1 MGHGFK
7 LEKIGFTM
15 WDKLENQVADEFESL
30 DSDKS
35 QFMKKQFAKRVYTG
49 EINRVW
55 KEVLN
60 DPWLE
65 EVYDE
70 QNRLY
75 SQVSKMKKGRHYTQT
90 TLRAVLY
97 LRDMEK
103 YFDLN
108 KIKWITDFG
117 PGYGG
122 FIRVWHKLFTNTQY
136 QLVDLPRL
144 HQISQHYL
152 NMYDIPAEWNTLE
165 NHQSPKDVSLFM
177 ATHSLN
183 ECQMETRDQVEKI
196 LPEYDYIYIV
206 YNDFCDGINNLEYFQ
221 YLGEQLH
228 NTHTVHLYFDKK
240 ATHKWRLIAIK

>member
-1 MGHGFK
+1 
-7 LEKIGFTM
+7 M

-49 EINRVW
+49 EIHRVW
-55 KEVLN
+55 QEVLN

-165 NHQSPKDVSLFM
+165 NHQSPKGLSLFM

-183 ECQMETRDQVEKI
+183 ECKMETRDQVEKI

-221 YLGEQLH
+221 YLGAELY

>member
-1 MGHGFK
+1 
-7 LEKIGFTM
+7 M
-15 WDKLENQVADEFESL
+15 WDKLEDQVANEFESL

-49 EINRVW
+49 EIHRVW
-55 KEVLN
+55 QEVLN

-103 YFDLN
+103 YFDLS

-152 NMYDIPAEWNTLE
+152 NMHDIPAEWNTLE
-165 NHQSPKDVSLFM
+165 NHQSPKGLSLFM

-183 ECQMETRDQVEKI
+183 ECKMETRDQVEKI

-221 YLGEQLH
+221 YLGAELY
-228 NTHTVHLYFDKK
+228 NTHTVHLYFDKG

>member
-1 MGHGFK
+1 
-7 LEKIGFTM
+7 M
-15 WDKLENQVADEFESL
+15 WDKLEDQVANEFESL

-49 EINRVW
+49 EIHRVW
-55 KEVLN
+55 QEVLN

-165 NHQSPKDVSLFM
+165 NHQSPKGLSLFM

-183 ECQMETRDQVEKI
+183 ECKMETRDQVEKI

-221 YLGEQLH
+221 YLGAELY

>member
-1 MGHGFK
+1 
-7 LEKIGFTM
+7 M
-15 WDKLENQVADEFESL
+15 WDKLEDQVANEFESL

-49 EINRVW
+49 EIHRVW
-55 KEVLN
+55 QEVLN

-70 QNRLY
+70 QSRLY

-165 NHQSPKDVSLFM
+165 NHQSPKGLSLFM

-183 ECQMETRDQVEKI
+183 ECKMETRDQVEKI

-221 YLGEQLH
+221 YLGAELY